1 MKIFAEHDRRF
12 EGLEL
17 KTGLFLLLAAFLV
30 AAGILAALVRQGVF
44 TQTAQLHFFANSAQ
58 GIGKG
63 MAVQLFG
70 FKIGAVDALNLE
82 PNGTVKVR
90 LLVQSEY
97 LRLINQDSTAKIAKE
112 GLIGASIIEIVPGRA
127 PSRPVPE
134 NGVLKFERAS
144 DFSSIAEELSEQVR
158 PILADL
164 KEFAQS
170 ANRPDGDFRI
180 AIKNTRELT
189 AEMAQVARE
198 LAKLAANTDRQLSSV
213 LVKAD
218 KAVDKIDATF
228 DKASSTIENLGNT
241 VAGIERELPGL
252 LLKLDRTLANFEAA
266 SADARK
272 VTSSAAEELP
282 PALRDARSLAK
293 EGRAIVDGAK
303 RSWPLNTMLA
313 EPREQALPLDSFDG
327 AASPSR

>member
-1 MKIFAEHDRRF
+1 MKIFAEHDNRF

-17 KTGLFLLLAAFLV
+17 KTGLFLLLAAFLIG
-30 AAGILAALVRQGVF
+30 AGILAALVRQGVF
-44 TQTAQLHFFANSAQ
+44 TQTTQLHFFANSAQ

-97 LRLINQDSTAKIAKE
+97 LRLINQDSTARIAKE
-112 GLIGASIIEIVPGRA
+112 GLIGASIIEIVPSPG

-134 NGVLKFERAS
+134 NGVLKYERAA
-144 DFSSIAEELSEQVR
+144 DFSSIAEDLSQQLR

-164 KEFAQS
+164 KQFAES
-170 ANRPDGDFRI
+170 ANRPDGDIRV
-180 AIKNTRELT
+180 AIKNARQLT
-189 AEMAQVARE
+189 AEMSEVAKQTAR
-198 LAKLAANTDRQLSSV
+198 LAANADRQLSGV
-213 LVKAD
+213 LAKAD
-218 KAVDKIDATF
+218 TAVDKVDATF
-228 DKASSTIENLGNT
+228 NKASSTIDNLSNT
-241 VAGIERELPGL
+241 LAGLDRKLPEL
-252 LLKLDRTLANFEAA
+252 LLKLDRTLANVEAA
-266 SADARK
+266 SA
-272 VTSSAAEELP
+272 SAAEDLP

-293 EGRAIVDGAK
+293 DGRTIVDGAK
-303 RSWPLNTMLA
+303 RSWPINTMLV

-327 AASPSR
+327 AARQSR